1 MKFLHTVLLAGL
13 LGAALLAGGCANVK
27 LDATGAT
34 PGTVDK
40 LRAANLAP
48 AQVGSFKLAAGKDP
62 SMDTSLPG
70 LRGNSLAP
78 AKGSFAQLL
87 KDTLIAELSAAGLYD
102 AVSKKVIEGHLTD
115 SMVDASIGIGKGRLA
130 ARFTVSNGST
140 QVFDKEVAVQSSWE
154 SSFVGGIA
162 VPEAMNQYG
171 ALYKA
176 LIAKLVDDPD
186 FRKALAR

>member
-1 MKFLHTVLLAGL
+1 VKICRTFMLLGL

-34 PGTVDK
+34 PATVDK
-40 LRAANLAP
+40 LRAASLAP
-48 AQVGSFKLAAGKDP
+48 AQVGSFRLAAGKDP
-62 SMDTSLPG
+62 SMDTTLPG

-102 AVSKKVIEGHLTD
+102 AASPRVIEGQLTD
-115 SMVDASIGIGKGRLA
+115 SMVDAAIGTGKGRLA
-130 ARFTVSNGST
+130 ARFTVRNGAA

-154 SSFVGGIA
+154 SSFIGGVA

-176 LIAKLVDDPD
+176 LVAKLVDDPD